1 MVMVAKGTVIVRMEV
16 TVITEQGIVPVLM
29 DIRARTV
36 LRTVMKARL
45 DQAASGSVCVRMV
58 LNVTDSQVT
67 TLHSRYYN
75 SNLIWLDWELCGDA
89 RDCKRKTGEPPES
102 QSYPA
107 KKYKNLPS
115 CFVSLP
121 ISFTLNPFF
130 SIFSP
135 FFVLIRLKI
144 FPNVSTTTLGG
155 HVGPNSIFY
164 SLALKRLRT
173 SSPGLSEIQSF
184 MTVTVNTILIN
195 LPCIIIII
203 LVRRLCLCPRI
214 RGSTM
219 F

>member
-89 RDCKRKTGEPPES
+89 RDCKRKTGEAQEFNPIP
-102 QSYPA
+102 QRNT
-107 KKYKNLPS
+107 KNFLL
-115 CFVSLP
+115 VSSP
-121 ISFTLNPFF
+121 IPLTLNPFF
-130 SIFSP
+130 SILS
-135 FFVLIRLKI
+135 FVFIRLQI
-144 FPNVSTTTLGG
+144 FPNVSKTTSGG

-195 LPCIIIII
+195 LPCIMIII
-203 LVRRLCLCPRI
+203 LVRRLCLCSRI